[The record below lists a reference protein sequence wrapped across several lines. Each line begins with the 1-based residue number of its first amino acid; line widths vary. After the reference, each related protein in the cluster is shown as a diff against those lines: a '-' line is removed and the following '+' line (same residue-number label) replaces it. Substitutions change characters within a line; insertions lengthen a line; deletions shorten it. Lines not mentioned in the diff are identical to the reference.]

1 MIIMSGTKSW
11 GKNWKVDVIIYQKLS
26 ENYAEAGHGGM
37 IRGLIWDKVK
47 ASHRAIGVFARTDE
61 VVYIKIDSPKKNKKT
76 RVYSNEKWQNE
87 SIEKVIEPSILSY
100 FNQLIKV

>member
-1 MIIMSGTKSW
+1 MIIMSGTKSR

-37 IRGLIWDKVK
+37 IRGLIRDKVK

-76 RVYSNEKWQNE
+76 SLFKW
-87 SIEKVIEPSILSY
+87 KMTKLKHTVIEPSILSY

>member
-1 MIIMSGTKSW
+1 MIILSGMKSR

-37 IRGLIWDKVK
+37 IRDKVK
-47 ASHRAIGVFARTDE
+47 ANHRAFGVFARTDE

-76 RVYSNEKWQNE
+76 RVYSNGKWQNE
-87 SIEKVIEPSILSY
+87 SIQSLSPPFLAILTSW
-100 FNQLIKV
+100 